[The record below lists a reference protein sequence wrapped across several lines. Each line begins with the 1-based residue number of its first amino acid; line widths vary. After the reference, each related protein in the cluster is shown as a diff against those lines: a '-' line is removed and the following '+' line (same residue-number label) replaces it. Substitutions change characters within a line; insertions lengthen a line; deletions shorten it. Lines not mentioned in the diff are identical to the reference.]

1 MEDTCML
8 ATQLRRRYEEVRS
21 RAVAET
27 LHTDLDQDTE
37 EEVTLTLDIR
47 PSEHWDKCHFRY
59 RPCRHSRY
67 QRR

>member
-27 LHTDLDQDTE
+27 LDTDLDLDTA
-37 EEVTLTLDIR
+37 EEVTLTLDIT
-47 PSEHWDKCHFRY
+47 H
-59 RPCRHSRY
+59 
-67 QRR
+67 

>member
-27 LHTDLDQDTE
+27 LHTDLDTAE

-47 PSEHWDKCHFRY
+47 PSEQMSF
-59 RPCRHSRY
+59 PI
-67 QRR
+67 QTV

>member
-27 LHTDLDQDTE
+27 LHTDLDLDTAE
-37 EEVTLTLDIR
+37 EEVTLILDIR
-47 PSEHWDKCHFRY
+47 PSEQMSF
-59 RPCRHSRY
+59 PI
-67 QRR
+67 QTV

>member
-27 LHTDLDQDTE
+27 LHTDLDLDTAE

-47 PSEHWDKCHFRY
+47 PSEQMSF
-59 RPCRHSRY
+59 PI
-67 QRR
+67 QTV